1 MTIVIDGTIGK
12 DYWGDDETIIS
23 ASKVRNQL
31 KEATGDITVEI
42 NSPGGSVME
51 GITIF
56 NLLRDYDKGKV
67 NVVITGMCASIATYI
82 SLAGDSVE
90 VHDNSVYMIHNVSSF
105 VVGDHHEMRKVA
117 DTVEGLTLLIAQK
130 YVQKSKKSKSEI
142 LELLNQE
149 SWYYGKEIVQNGFA
163 DTLIESQD
171 ASNRAE
177 LVALAKETFSSAMEI
192 VQNKTQSDEQ
202 QEAVAFLE
210 QHKPKN
216 RAIDM
221 LNLKIKN
228 YKRRL
233 KL

>member
-1 MTIVIDGTIGK
+1 MTIVIDGTVGK

-23 ASKVRNQL
+23 ASKVRNWL

-90 VHDNSVYMIHNVSSF
+90 VHDNSVYMIHNVSSYAC
-105 VVGDHHEMRKVA
+105 GDHHEMRKVA
-117 DTVEGLTLLIAQK
+117 DTVEGLTSLIAQK
-130 YVQKSKKSKSEI
+130 YVQKSGKSKSEI
-142 LELLNQE
+142 LELLNKE
-149 SWYYGKEIVQNGFA
+149 SWYYGEEIVQNGFA
-163 DTLIESQD
+163 DTLIESED
-171 ASNRAE
+171 ASTRAE

-192 VQNKTQSDEQ
+192 VRSKTQVDEH
-202 QEAVAFLE
+202 QEAVAFL
-210 QHKPKN
+210 QQNKPKS

-233 KL
+233 KI